1 MSCIIDDKINKLTLN
16 ETPILERDLIEDKMG
31 ILDVK
36 ASIDGEVSIDL
47 EMQVAKWE
55 LSSKKYPKEELT
67 KDIEI
72 NILEL
77 KKLEEQ
83 LKIEHIHSEKEKNY

>member
-36 ASIDGEVSIDL
+36 ASIDGKVSIDL
-47 EMQVAKWE
+47 EMQVANQD
-55 LSSKKYPKEELT
+55 
-67 KDIEI
+67 DIEKRI
-72 NILEL
+72 MYYWSKLYISNI
-77 KKLEEQ
+77 KKRTE
-83 LKIEHIHSEKEKNY
+83 I

>member
-16 ETPILERDLIEDKMG
+16 ETPILEWDLIEDKMG

-47 EMQVAKWE
+47 EMQVANQD
-55 LSSKKYPKEELT
+55 
-67 KDIEI
+67 DIEKRI
-72 NILEL
+72 MYYWSKLYISNI
-77 KKLEEQ
+77 KKRTE
-83 LKIEHIHSEKEKNY
+83 I

>member
-47 EMQVAKWE
+47 EMQVANQDDIEKRIMYYWSKLYISNIKKRTEIWE
-55 LSSKKYPKEELT
+55 VKKDNSNISSKL
-67 KDIEI
+67 
-72 NILEL
+72 
-77 KKLEEQ
+77 
-83 LKIEHIHSEKEKNY
+83 

>member
-47 EMQVAKWE
+47 EMQVANQD
-55 LSSKKYPKEELT
+55 
-67 KDIEI
+67 DIEKRI
-72 NILEL
+72 MYYWSKLYISNI
-77 KKLEEQ
+77 KKRTE
-83 LKIEHIHSEKEKNY
+83 I